1 MMARVLIV
9 DDEPNLRHTLSY
21 SLQREGHE
29 VAQAADG
36 ETALAT
42 AERQPLDLVILDLM
56 LPGIDGLEVCR
67 RLRQRSGVPI
77 LMLTARDT
85 EIDRVVGLEVGA
97 DDYLAKPFSMRELL
111 ARVKAIL
118 RRAELDRAAQQP
130 TAPDPLLVDGLSISL
145 ARRRVEVDGKPV
157 ALKPREFDLLAF
169 LASRPGQVFSRAQL
183 LSHVWGYDYAG
194 DTRTV
199 DVHVGSLR
207 TKLGD
212 RADDARWIETVWGV
226 GYRLREPEAER

>member
-1 MMARVLIV
+1 MARILIV

-21 SLQREGHE
+21 NLRREGYE
-29 VAQAADG
+29 VVPAADG
-36 ETALAT
+36 TAALA
-42 AERQPLDLVILDLM
+42 AAARQPPDLVVLDLM

-67 RLRQRSGVPI
+67 RLRQRSAVPI

-97 DDYLAKPFSMRELL
+97 DDYLPKPFSMRELL

-118 RRAELDRAAQQP
+118 RRAELDRVAQQP
-130 TAPDPLLVDGLSISL
+130 APADRLVVDGLSISL
-145 ARRRVEVDGKPV
+145 SRRRVEVDGKPV
-157 ALKPREFDLLAF
+157 ALKPREFELLAF
-169 LASRPGQVFSRAQL
+169 LAGHAGQVFSRAQL
-183 LSHVWGYDYAG
+183 LSQVWGYDYAG

-199 DVHVGSLR
+199 DVHVRSLR

-212 RADDARWIETVWGV
+212 RSENPRWIETVWGV
-226 GYRLREPEAER
+226 GYRLREPSAER

>member
-1 MMARVLIV
+1 MSRILIV
-9 DDEPNLRHTLSY
+9 DDEPNLRHTVGYNLR
-21 SLQREGHE
+21 REGYE
-29 VAQAADG
+29 VVQAADG
-36 ETALAT
+36 ESALGA
-42 AERQPLDLVILDLM
+42 AQSQPPDLVVLDLM

-67 RLRQRSGVPI
+67 RLRQRSAVPI

-118 RRAELDRAAQQP
+118 RRAELDRVVQQP
-130 TAPDPLLVDGLSISL
+130 AAPDEVSANGLTVHL
-145 ARRRVEVDGKPV
+145 GRRRVEVDGAPV
-157 ALKPREFDLLAF
+157 TLKPREFDLLAF
-169 LASRPGQVFSRAQL
+169 LARHPGQVFSRAQL
-183 LSHVWGYDYAG
+183 LTNVWGYDFAG

-199 DVHVGSLR
+199 DVHVRSLR

-212 RADDARWIETVWGV
+212 RAD
-226 GYRLREPEAER
+226 

>member
-1 MMARVLIV
+1 MARVLIV

-21 SLQREGHE
+21 NLQREGYE
-29 VAQAADG
+29 VVQAVDG
-36 ETALAT
+36 ETALAA
-42 AERQPLDLVILDLM
+42 AERQPPDVVVLDLM

-67 RLRQRSGVPI
+67 RLRQRSTVPV

-97 DDYLAKPFSMRELL
+97 DDYLPKPFSMRELL
-111 ARVKAIL
+111 ARVRAIL
-118 RRAELDRAAQQP
+118 RRAELDRIAQQP
-130 TAPDPLLVDGLSISL
+130 APADHIVVDGLSISL
-145 ARRRVEVDGKPV
+145 TRRRVEIDRIPV
-157 ALKPREFDLLAF
+157 VLKPREFDLLAF
-169 LASRPGQVFSRAQL
+169 LARHAGQVFSRAQL

-199 DVHVGSLR
+199 DVHVGNLR

-212 RADDARWIETVWGV
+212 RSEEARWIETVWGV
-226 GYRLREPEAER
+226 GYRLREPGAEH